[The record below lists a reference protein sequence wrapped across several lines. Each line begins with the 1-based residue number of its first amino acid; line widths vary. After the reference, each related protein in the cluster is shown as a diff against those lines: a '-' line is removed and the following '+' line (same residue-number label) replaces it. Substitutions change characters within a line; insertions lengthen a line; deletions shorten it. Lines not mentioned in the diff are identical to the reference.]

1 MTSQKHHPVSGNA
14 LMGRVRTTS
23 RTTIQLVCLV
33 YCIILSLLLF
43 RKFCKYKYA
52 YTTLLFLCKIFA
64 NLSKSEA
71 FHFLHKQFASLIRR
85 EIKGKHPPPPP
96 PHFPLDLMMEFFNHI
111 LKYCLR
117 MLGRNIN
124 EKSAQITA
132 WF

>member
-1 MTSQKHHPVSGNA
+1 MLIMTSQKHHP
-14 LMGRVRTTS
+14 TT
-23 RTTIQLVCLV
+23 QLVCLV

-43 RKFCKYKYA
+43 RKFCKDKYA

-64 NLSKSEA
+64 ILSKSEA

-85 EIKGKHPPPPP
+85 EIKGKHQPAPPPPP
-96 PHFPLDLMMEFFNHI
+96 LFPLNLMMEFFNHI

-124 EKSAQITA
+124 EKSAQNCMVEYDAENT
-132 WF
+132 